1 MSQFFNIQWTIGAAL
16 DSRGPGFDPQMG
28 YPKIPMSHKV
38 FSKKSWICL
47 NGPQVESSCSIE
59 GSCLEKSA
67 HPTVYL
73 VGRVVANY

>member
-16 DSRGPGFDPQMG
+16 DSRGPGFEPQMG
-28 YPKIPMSHKV
+28 YPLDIHFYAISP
-38 FSKKSWICL
+38 
-47 NGPQVESSCSIE
+47 GSIE
-59 GSCLEKSA
+59 GSCQEKSA